1 MKKRKVTTTTVPY
14 CACCKKLVDA
24 KRRKRDTVCQ
34 CHDEERHPAATP
46 KTPSSAEDAGHWRA
60 RMKEIL
66 SSTTDLVKIG
76 SVLLHLTLS
85 RASHEDTV
93 DHALGLA
100 SHQSPA
106 TKKLSEIFKK
116 TSELIHRLQVDY
128 YYVIPLF
135 SFGKDYPECT
145 LNFCKHAGFI
155 ETYTREFK
163 CNVLEH
169 LTQLEEANPPVTT
182 EPTMGRSLSQV
193 SLTSSTGQ
201 PAQDVHAVAEL
212 AAANH
217 PLTCSKAVVHNH
229 VREAAIAGIKREA
242 AAYGMEAAALD
253 GMEAAALD
261 GMEAAALCSYKCV
274 LGTNHL
280 ATNLEPLYGS
290 VNAVQRWAT
299 TQYFVDYL
307 QPQNPAEQNPAEPEL
322 EQFVKDLLEKDRLEK
337 DVMTADEFFN
347 TILVDQE

>member
-1 MKKRKVTTTTVPY
+1 MKKRKVTTTTLPY

-34 CHDEERHPAATP
+34 CHERHPAATP

-106 TKKLSEIFKK
+106 TKKLSKIFKK
-116 TSELIHRLQVDY
+116 TSELIHRLQVNY

-163 CNVLEH
+163 FNVLEH
-169 LTQLEEANPPVTT
+169 LTQLEEVARPIYKRVREYMDSDVFKKKPALEKNDFILSMQNT
-182 EPTMGRSLSQV
+182 EFESPFK
-193 SLTSSTGQ
+193 
-201 PAQDVHAVAEL
+201 DIEL
-212 AAANH
+212 FDEGDTEEDPEEDPEEDLVEEDDLEEEEEADDARESAAA
-217 PLTCSKAVVHNH
+217 
-229 VREAAIAGIKREA
+229 
-242 AAYGMEAAALD
+242 D
-253 GMEAAALD
+253 
-261 GMEAAALCSYKCV
+261 V
-274 LGTNHL
+274 LVTLNE
-280 ATNLEPLYGS
+280 T
-290 VNAVQRWAT
+290 
-299 TQYFVDYL
+299 
-307 QPQNPAEQNPAEPEL
+307 AEPARPLKARNAREL
-322 EQFVKDLLEKDRLEK
+322 QLMKMTEVLKFKVSRPSTCFAGETTCFAGERL
-337 DVMTADEFFN
+337 T
-347 TILVDQE
+347 